1 MLHKWCKPTFI
12 EATIMALSLA
22 EQGKLRDEY
31 DFLSQLVI
39 EQEEDQWAAKKEAII
54 ALCTENDIPLY
65 NMAALNVMK
74 ASGLLSRLLKLMAQ
88 YEKLEEAN
96 VVWDQEFLTWKQ
108 TFDIEV
114 KKATLALVTLH
125 DQAYLSIA
133 DQYQKRG
140 EVSAQTLLTIKDMTD
155 LLEDPDFI
163 SDDVLVSAP
172 FSLLEMS
179 TDQEE
184 QVKALIERAAREGKK
199 VFLPVN
205 YDGHWFYLL
214 KEKEGEEDVWSIQDE
229 QPFIDDEAA
238 LSIRQKG
245 MLKHSTALL
254 DKLIGKDNY
263 NELLV
268 YSTEDQ
274 FNDFDCG
281 TRVINAYR
289 TIADSDYLEH
299 SHADIL
305 VELLE
310 KQLSQEEYEA
320 LPELLFSEDI
330 ELNEKVDQVIE
341 ATVATQNSEHEQF
354 ENYQTLVKNTVY
366 DVINRQ
372 GFFANLQNRIPVQD
386 LEKDLDID
394 LTDRSAEEIE
404 EIDEEFAAALQEAEC
419 IKAGL

>member
-1 MLHKWCKPTFI
+1 
-12 EATIMALSLA
+12 MALSEA
-22 EQGKLRDEY
+22 ELGKLRNDY
-31 DFLSQLVI
+31 DDLSQLVI
-39 EQEEDQWAAKKEAII
+39 EQEQDQWVIKKEAII
-54 ALCTENDIPLY
+54 ALCIENDIPLY
-65 NMAALNVMK
+65 NIAALNVMK
-74 ASGLLSRLLKLMAQ
+74 ASGLLSRLLKLVAQ

-108 TFDIEV
+108 TFDAEI
-114 KKATLALVTLH
+114 KKATLVLVTLH

-140 EVSAQTLLTIKDMTD
+140 EISAQTLLTMKDMTD
-155 LLEDPDFI
+155 LLSDPDFI

-184 QVKALIERAAREGKK
+184 QVKALIERADRDGKK

-214 KEKEGEEDVWSIQDE
+214 KEKEDEEESWSIQDE
-229 QPFIDDEAA
+229 QPFVDGET
-238 LSIRQKG
+238 LSTRQEG

-254 DKLIGKDNY
+254 DKLIGKNKY
-263 NELLV
+263 NELSV

-274 FNDFDCG
+274 LNDFDCG

-289 TIADSDYLEH
+289 TMVDSDYLEH
-299 SHADIL
+299 SHDDIL

-310 KQLSQEEYEA
+310 KQLPQEEYEA

-330 ELNEKVDQVIE
+330 DFNEKVDHIIE
-341 ATVATQNSEHEQF
+341 TTIAAQNPGHEKFDDYKKFVKDTVEAV
-354 ENYQTLVKNTVY
+354 VK
-366 DVINRQ
+366 
-372 GFFANLQNRIPVQD
+372 GHGLFANVENKIAV
-386 LEKDLDID
+386 EDIN
-394 LTDRSAEEIE
+394 LAEAEV
-404 EIDEEFAAALQEAEC
+404 DEDDEDFAVRLQEAEC
-419 IKAGL
+419 RKAGLN

>member
-1 MLHKWCKPTFI
+1 
-12 EATIMALSLA
+12 MALSLA
-22 EQGKLRDEY
+22 EQGKLDEEY
-31 DFLSQLVI
+31 DDLSQLVI
-39 EQEEDQWAAKKEAII
+39 EQEQDQWAAKKEAII
-54 ALCTENDIPLY
+54 ALCTENNIPLY

-74 ASGLLSRLLKLMAQ
+74 ASGLLSHLLNLVAQ
-88 YEKLEEAN
+88 YEELEEDKVA
-96 VVWDQEFLTWKQ
+96 WTQEFLTWKQ
-108 TFDIEV
+108 TFDTEV
-114 KKATLALVTLH
+114 KKATLTLVTLH

-140 EVSAQTLLTIKDMTD
+140 EVSAQTLLTKKDMTD

-172 FSLLEMS
+172 FSLLEIS

-184 QVKALIERAAREGKK
+184 QVRALIERAAREGKK

-205 YDGHWFYLL
+205 HDGHWFYLL
-214 KEKEGEEDVWSIQDE
+214 KEKEDEEDVWSIQDE
-229 QPFIDDEAA
+229 QPFIGDESA
-238 LSIRQKG
+238 LSTRQEE

-263 NELLV
+263 NELSV

-289 TIADSDYLEH
+289 TIVDSDYLEH
-299 SHADIL
+299 SHADII

-330 ELNEKVDQVIE
+330 ELSEKVDQVIE

-354 ENYQTLVKNTVY
+354 ENYQTFVKNTVY

-394 LTDRSAEEIE
+394 LTHRSAEEIE

>member
-1 MLHKWCKPTFI
+1 
-12 EATIMALSLA
+12 MALSLA
-22 EQGKLRDEY
+22 EQGKLDNEY
-31 DFLSQLVI
+31 DDLSQLVI
-39 EQEEDQWAAKKEAII
+39 EQEQDQWAAKKEAII

-108 TFDIEV
+108 TFDTEV

-205 YDGHWFYLL
+205 HDGHWFYLL

-229 QPFIDDEAA
+229 QPFIGDEAA
-238 LSIRQKG
+238 LSTRQKG

-289 TIADSDYLEH
+289 TIVDSDYLEH

-310 KQLSQEEYEA
+310 KQLAQEEYEA

-330 ELNEKVDQVIE
+330 ELSEKVDQVIE

-354 ENYQTLVKNTVY
+354 ENYQTFVKNTVY

-394 LTDRSAEEIE
+394 LTHRSAEEIE